1 MAGQY
6 AQLCNTTDIG
16 KVTKAFLGAIELSFV
31 TNPMPSGEVPRTEIS
46 RRFRVCDK
54 IFTMLRADLHWSVP
68 KIIDLLPTYL
78 KCELDGVPYNPETV
92 GSSWSTDAVEM
103 RHDVP
108 HLPATVGVSPNDIV
122 ADDPVWD
129 SFDPE
134 P

>member
-6 AQLCNTTDIG
+6 AQLCSTDDIG
-16 KVTKAFLGAIELSFV
+16 KVTKAFLGAIQLSFV
-31 TNPMPSGEVPRTEIS
+31 TNPMPSGEVPRTEIA

-54 IFTMLRADLHWSVP
+54 IFTTLRGDLHWSVP

-92 GSSWSTDAVEM
+92 GSAWNTDAVDQ
-103 RHDVP
+103 RLDVP
-108 HLPATVGVSPNDIV
+108 HLPATIGHALTDIV